1 MLGDGELGITWA
13 MRSASI
19 TGQAGSRCLQTG
31 RPAREQAAESELPS
45 HMGLKLLW
53 ALPQLGQGP

>member
-1 MLGDGELGITWA
+1 MLGDGRAGNHLGHALRLHHWPS
-13 MRSASI
+13 R
-19 TGQAGSRCLQTG
+19 SRCLQTG
-31 RPAREQAAESELPS
+31 RPARSKAAESELPS